1 MEITLDLIKEL
12 RHKTGAGIADC
23 KKALVENDGDIQKA
37 VEYLR
42 KKGAATALKRAD
54 KVTNEGAV
62 KSKISD
68 DRKYGVMIELTCET
82 DFVSRGNEFQTLSDR
97 VAEAAFNAK
106 SNDVEKVMGTQTS
119 NNLTVKEDIDSVVS
133 SIAEKVELRRVAT
146 MECPDGF
153 ICEYIHF
160 GSKLGSLVAIK
171 GKLTP
176 DSEALGK
183 SIAMQ
188 VVAMSPMAIDR
199 KGISDEVMAKEKDIY
214 NEAAK
219 NEGKSAQ
226 IAERITLNKVE
237 KFYQD
242 NCLIEQES
250 IKESGRSVQELM
262 NDYKKKSGDTLEVT
276 DMIRFHIGG

>member
-12 RHKTGAGIADC
+12 RNKTGAGIADC

-37 VEYLR
+37 VEALR

-54 KVTNEGAV
+54 KITNEGAV

-68 DRKYGVMIELTCET
+68 DRKYGAIIELTCET
-82 DFVSRGNEFQTLSDR
+82 DFVSRGNDFQTLSDR

-106 SNDVEKVMGTQTS
+106 TNDVEKVMAAMTS
-119 NNLTVKEDIDSVVS
+119 NKLSVKEDIDSVVS
-133 SIAEKVELRRVAT
+133 SVAEKVELRRVAT

-176 DSEALGK
+176 ESEALGK

-199 KGISDEVMAKEKDIY
+199 KGISDEVMAKEKEIY
-214 NEAAK
+214 LEAAK
-219 NEGKSAQ
+219 NEGKKAD
-226 IAERITLNKVE
+226 IAERITSNKVE

-250 IKESGRSVQELM
+250 IKESGRSVQDLM
-262 NDYKKKSGDTLEVT
+262 NDYKKSSGETLEVV

>member
-12 RHKTGAGIADC
+12 RNKTGAGIADC

-37 VEYLR
+37 IEDLR

-54 KVTNEGAV
+54 KATNEGAV
-62 KSKISD
+62 KAKISD
-68 DRKYGVMIELTCET
+68 DRKFGAIIELTCET
-82 DFVSRGNEFQTLSDR
+82 DFVSRGNDFQSLSDR

-106 SNDVEKVMGTQTS
+106 TNDVEKVLSSKTT

-133 SIAEKVELRRVAT
+133 SVAEKVELRRVAT
-146 MECPDGF
+146 MECADGF

-176 DSEALGK
+176 ESEALGK

-199 KGISDEVMAKEKDIY
+199 KGISDEIMAKEKEIY
-214 NEAAK
+214 LEAAK
-219 NEGKSAQ
+219 NEGKKAD
-226 IAERITLNKVE
+226 IAERITSNKVE

-262 NDYKKKSGDTLEVT
+262 NDYKKKSGEALEVV